1 MGLFNRQPKESFE
14 EIQNR
19 VNNSEASKAFLNEF
33 INHLNIGSDWCNFLL
48 GNSKK
53 RSVFLKVEKRGIVVE
68 FLDFSNRNNYTVDKK
83 VYGFGASGFTD
94 LPNFNYV
101 IALEKYLVAELE
113 KSCPHLEVRLSDS
126 SIVIKFKE
134 NTKTSW

>member
-1 MGLFNRQPKESFE
+1 MGLFSRQPKESFE

-19 VNNSEASKAFLNEF
+19 INNSEASEAFLNEF

-68 FLDFSNRNNYTVDKK
+68 FLDFSNRNNYTVDKQS
-83 VYGFGASGFTD
+83 YGFGVSGFAD
-94 LPNFNYV
+94 LPNLNYV
-101 IALEKYLVAELE
+101 IALKEYLVYGLE
-113 KSCPHLEVRLSDS
+113 KNCPYLEVRLSNPD
-126 SIVIKFKE
+126 IIIKIKE
-134 NTKTSW
+134 TAKASW

>member
-19 VNNSEASKAFLNEF
+19 VNNSEASAAFLDEF
-33 INHLNIGSDWCNFLL
+33 IHYLNIGSDWCSFLL
-48 GNSKK
+48 GNSKQ
-53 RSVFLKVEKRGIVVE
+53 RSVFIKVEKRGIIVE

-83 VYGFGASGFTD
+83 IYGFGASGFTD
-94 LPNFNYV
+94 LPNLNYV

-113 KSCPHLEVRLSDS
+113 KSCPHLEVRHPNS

-134 NTKTSW
+134 NAKTSW